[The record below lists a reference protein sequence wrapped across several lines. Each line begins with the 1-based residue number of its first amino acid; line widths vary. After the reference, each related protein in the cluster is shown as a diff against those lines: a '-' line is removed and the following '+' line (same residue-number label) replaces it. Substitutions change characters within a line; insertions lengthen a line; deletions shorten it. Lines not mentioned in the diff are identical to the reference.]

1 MPVEEE
7 AVSPDYSG
15 SVMVALY
22 PSAQVAAELSVEGGL
37 PAEEMHITLCYLG
50 DDLAALDRPAIESAL
65 KEFVSGRSTVESVA
79 NGVGMFHVVELDG
92 AEDDQFAQ
100 ILLLDIPGINE
111 FREDLRSAL
120 LDAGAES
127 YENHGFTPHM
137 TLAYWPEAPRELGEP
152 PMTEISFGSIWL
164 AWGDERIEYPLGASL
179 ASSIS
184 QVKTETDFADGTAAA
199 KALQA
204 EPPEPPETSPSAD
217 VERPVAE
224 PQGEGRFEALLVT
237 EGEWTDDGRYIT
249 PGAFEWRAPPLPLE
263 YSPSS
268 QDGHDEIVVAG
279 AITTI
284 KREGNEIRA
293 EGVFSAD
300 ELGQELREA
309 VANGILT
316 WVSIVPANVQGVQK
330 TVGGADEFLKELFAE
345 EDEMPEEVPFD
356 SREPLEIWH
365 KATLISATVLSQPAQ
380 GTTWIRV
387 VDEPSQDIV
396 ETGEPDGE
404 AEEDSAVA
412 AGGPVKPLAAWFE
425 NPGLDGPTPLT
436 VTAEGQIYGHAAA
449 WGQCHTGRQDSCLM
463 APRSAADYAYF
474 ATGVVECK
482 DGSQI
487 PVGQITMGTGHAALG
502 LDASDASRHYDHT
515 GAAVADVSAGEDAY
529 GIWIAGALRP
539 DVSDE
544 AVRVLRAS
552 SLSGDWRRLRGG
564 LELVALLTV
573 NVPGFPLRRDG
584 LAASAR
590 LCDDEPF
597 ALVAAGAMLPG
608 DTEFIELTQVEFGPV
623 EKVLL
628 PMALGELDK
637 RVLKA
642 IDRRVSQ

>member
-1 MPVEEE
+1 MRAPVIT
-7 AVSPDYSG
+7 
-15 SVMVALY
+15 L
-22 PSAQVAAELSVEGGL
+22 PSRVAA
-37 PAEEMHITLCYLG
+37 
-50 DDLAALDRPAIESAL
+50 ALRPE
-65 KEFVSGRSTVESVA
+65 
-79 NGVGMFHVVELDG
+79 
-92 AEDDQFAQ
+92 
-100 ILLLDIPGINE
+100 
-111 FREDLRSAL
+111 
-120 LDAGAES
+120 
-127 YENHGFTPHM
+127 
-137 TLAYWPEAPRELGEP
+137 
-152 PMTEISFGSIWL
+152 
-164 AWGDERIEYPLGASL
+164 
-179 ASSIS
+179 
-184 QVKTETDFADGTAAA
+184 
-199 KALQA
+199 
-204 EPPEPPETSPSAD
+204 EPPEPPETSPAAD
-217 VERPVAE
+217 VKRPVA
-224 PQGEGRFEALLVT
+224 PPVGEGRFEALLVT

-249 PGAFEWRAPPLPLE
+249 PGAFEWRATPLPLE

-279 AITTI
+279 AITSI
-284 KREGNEIRA
+284 RREDGGQILA

-330 TVGGADEFLKELFAE
+330 TVGGADEFFEQLFAE
-345 EDEMPEEVPFD
+345 EDEMPEAVPFD

-404 AEEDSAVA
+404 NEEDLVA
-412 AGGPVKPLAAWFE
+412 AGGPVKPLASWFE

-515 GAAVADVSAGEDAY
+515 GAAVADVAAGEDAH

-584 LAASAR
+584 LATSAR

-608 DTEFIELTQVEFGPV
+608 DTEFIELPQLEFGSV